1 MRKRWLELSNH
12 IEYSENERR
21 DSFNDGIISKLEEY
35 RRKNN
40 GVTFTNVQSG
50 LLKMPASK
58 TSSIEKFREYLTHFS
73 KHAIEIMNF
82 NLLNGS
88 RNMTFNTFVKKQKVF
103 FLFSCNE
110 NKIYLIYLLFRYLM
124 TWLVF

>member
-1 MRKRWLELSNH
+1 LRNRWLELSNH

-35 RRKNN
+35 RKKNN

-50 LLKMPASK
+50 LLKMPTSK

-88 RNMTFNTFVKKQKVF
+88 RNMSFNNFVKKQKGIFF
-103 FLFSCNE
+103 FLLIT
-110 NKIYLIYLLFRYLM
+110 KIKFI
-124 TWLVF
+124 